1 MYLRDQFFVINANS
15 NDWNS
20 LNDTTQDK
28 KERSHIDTLLIY
40 ALWYEFSN
48 DFEAQSEFGKKM
60 SQKTGPME
68 PFFSK
73 NML

>member
-1 MYLRDQFFVINANS
+1 MGEKVRRYIKN
-15 NDWNS
+15 WP
-20 LNDTTQDK
+20 
-28 KERSHIDTLLIY
+28 IYTLY
-40 ALWYEFSN
+40 SSKYEFSN